1 MLIRERA
8 FVLKTM
14 PYREEHILVTLLTEK
29 NGIRRALAQKA
40 QLCNHPLHAVCQPL
54 VEADF
59 LLRASIGG
67 LATILQ
73 SEVIHFHSEV
83 RFDVAKSAFAAVF
96 SEWLIQAAGDEGL
109 LHPLQ
114 SFACYESGLY
124 WLEESRVIPALVY
137 LRFLACTIKEAG
149 LSLDRY
155 EIGKMALSTSAASL
169 LDGLITEGQRDDLAA
184 SSQAAT
190 DELVSKIS
198 SWIYDQTGIV
208 LKSLK
213 IALQL
218 SIGTI
223 DTYQVD
229 WKRGEER

>member
-14 PYREEHILVTLLTEK
+14 PYREEHLLVTLLTEK

-40 QLCNHPLHAVCQPL
+40 QLGNHPLHAVCQPF

-59 LLRASIGG
+59 LLRASNSG

-83 RFDVAKSAFAAVF
+83 RFDLAKSAFAAVF
-96 SEWLIQAAGDEGL
+96 SEWLMQVAGEEGL

-114 SFACYESGLY
+114 TFSCYESGVY

-149 LSLDRY
+149 ITLDRD
-155 EIGKMALSTSAASL
+155 EIEKMALSPSAASL
-169 LDGLITEGQRDDLAA
+169 LDGLITEGPRDDLATF
-184 SSQAAT
+184 SQDAIH
-190 DELVSKIS
+190 ELVSKIS

-229 WKRGEER
+229 RKRGEER